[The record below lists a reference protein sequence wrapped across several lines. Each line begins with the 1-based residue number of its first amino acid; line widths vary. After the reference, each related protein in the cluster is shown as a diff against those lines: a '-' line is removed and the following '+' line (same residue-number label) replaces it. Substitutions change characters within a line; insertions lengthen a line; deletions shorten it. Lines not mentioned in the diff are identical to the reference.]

1 MEKPNTIQQLLLALF
16 GVVLFMMPTP
26 ARASGVPGD
35 LNDDMQVNVS
45 DVTFL
50 IDVLLNGEPQWTQ
63 DVNGDGK
70 VNIRDVTAIQRKLA
84 NYDEPGFNEAA
95 ADINGEGLDI
105 NDATLIQ
112 KYLAEYDLPYSI
124 GERIA

>member
-1 MEKPNTIQQLLLALF
+1 MRSQKFAVDDDPLF
-16 GVVLFMMPTP
+16 SVSRMNIGEFEILPTP
-26 ARASGVPGD
+26 LLGD
-35 LNDDMQVNVS
+35 A
-45 DVTFL
+45 
-50 IDVLLNGEPQWTQ
+50 
-63 DVNGDGK
+63 NGDGK